1 MQNNAESYIDNNHK
15 SLRVFLYAQR
25 VMKGWN
31 QNIQEEN
38 VFKLE
43 KDIGDGA
50 LRKLIKH
57 NGERHKV
64 VNLTAILVRSVWCS
78 SEQFQKTKAKL
89 IHTLITQQV
98 RKTSEQAGKEVQNVT
113 S

>member
-64 VNLTAILVRSVWCS
+64 LNLTTILVRSAFKWAIPEV
-78 SEQFQKTKAKL
+78 KGKANPYPY
-89 IHTLITQQV
+89 HS
-98 RKTSEQAGKEVQNVT
+98 TSEEDFWASWKR
-113 S
+113 SPKCD

>member
-1 MQNNAESYIDNNHK
+1 MLNNAESYIDNNYK

-38 VFKLE
+38 VFKPE
-43 KDIGDGA
+43 KDTGDGA

-64 VNLTAILVRSVWCS
+64 LNRMAILVRAIP
-78 SEQFQKTKAKL
+78 EDEGKANPYPY
-89 IHTLITQQV
+89 HS
-98 RKTSEQAGKEVQNVT
+98 TSEEDFWASWKR
-113 S
+113 SPKCD